1 MANLPTCS
9 NLLVEQQGSRLYV
22 TINRPESRNALSHEV
37 VQELSS
43 VIDAIAEDRSIRT
56 VILRGAGGTFCAGGD
71 IKSFQESFQ
80 SSAPTDGSRDPI
92 AVNNRAFGD
101 FMIKM
106 NSMPQT
112 LVGIIE
118 GAAFGG
124 GLGLVCATDIAIC
137 MADTKF
143 ALSETGLG
151 IPPAQI
157 APFVLQRVG
166 ITTAR
171 HIALSGARFNGQRAK
186 ELGLVH
192 YVVKDAEEL
201 EATLKQVLNDIGK
214 CAPGANAETKRIL
227 MDAQRKPLEEVL
239 DYAADAFAR
248 QLRGPE
254 GQSGVMA
261 FIQKQPAAWVESVE

>member
-1 MANLPTCS
+1 MANLPECA
-9 NLLVEQQGSRLYV
+9 NLLVEQRGSRLYV
-22 TINRPESRNALSHEV
+22 TINRPESRNALSNEV
-37 VQELSS
+37 VQELSD

-71 IKSFQESFQ
+71 IKTFQESFQ
-80 SSAPTDGSRDPI
+80 STAPTDGSRDPI
-92 AVNNRAFGD
+92 AVNNRRFGD
-101 FMIKM
+101 FMLKI
-106 NSMPQT
+106 NSMPQA

-157 APFVLQRVG
+157 APFVVNRVG
-166 ITTAR
+166 MTNAR
-171 HIALSGARFNGQRAK
+171 HIALSGARFNGERAK

-192 YVVKDAEEL
+192 YVVRDAGEL

-227 MDAQRKPLEEVL
+227 MDAQTKPLDEVL
-239 DYAADAFAR
+239 DYAAEAFAR

-254 GQSGVMA
+254 GQAGVMA
-261 FIQKQPAAWVESVE
+261 FLQKQPAAWVETIE

>member
-1 MANLPTCS
+1 MANLPECA
-9 NLLVEQQGSRLYV
+9 NLLVEHQGSRLYV
-22 TINRPESRNALSHEV
+22 TINRPESRNALSNEV
-37 VQELSS
+37 VQELSD
-43 VIDAIAEDRSIRT
+43 VIDAIAEDRAIRT

-80 SSAPTDGSRDPI
+80 SSAPTDGSADPI
-92 AVNNRAFGD
+92 AVNNRRFGD
-101 FMIKM
+101 FMQKI
-106 NSMPQT
+106 NGMPQV

-157 APFVLQRVG
+157 APFVMNRVG
-166 ITTAR
+166 MTNAR
-171 HIALSGARFNGQRAK
+171 HIALSGARFNGERAK

-192 YVVKDAEEL
+192 YVVKDAAEL
-201 EATLKQVLNDIGK
+201 EATLKLLLNDIGK

-227 MDAQRKPLEEVL
+227 LDAQTKPLNEVL

-254 GQSGVMA
+254 GQAGVMA
-261 FIQKQPAAWVESVE
+261 FLQKQPAAWVETIE

>member
-1 MANLPTCS
+1 MAGLPSCS
-9 NLLVEQQGSRLYV
+9 SLLLEQQGSRLYV

-171 HIALSGARFNGQRAK
+171 HIALSGARFKGERAK

>member
-1 MANLPTCS
+1 MANLPECA

-22 TINRPESRNALSHEV
+22 TINRPESRNALSNEV
-37 VQELSS
+37 VQELSD
-43 VIDAIAEDRSIRT
+43 VIDAIAEDRVIRT

-80 SSAPTDGSRDPI
+80 SSAPTDGSADPI
-92 AVNNRAFGD
+92 AVNNRRFGD
-101 FMIKM
+101 FMQKI
-106 NSMPQT
+106 NGMPQV

-157 APFVLQRVG
+157 APFVMNRVG
-166 ITTAR
+166 MTSAR
-171 HIALSGARFNGQRAK
+171 HIALSGARFNGVRAK

-192 YVVKDAEEL
+192 YVVKDALEL

-227 MDAQRKPLEEVL
+227 LDAQTKPLNEVL

-254 GQSGVMA
+254 GQAGVMA
-261 FIQKQPAAWVESVE
+261 FLQKQPAAWVETIE

>member
-92 AVNNRAFGD
+92 ALNNRAFGD

-171 HIALSGARFNGQRAK
+171 HIALSGSRFNGERAK

-201 EATLKQVLNDIGK
+201 EATLKQALNDIGK